1 MMPDEVAWRRLA
13 DAGIVSGTPPDM
25 PMRSPW
31 YVRALL
37 GIGGWLAAGF
47 VIAFLFAVLSELL
60 RQPAMAIVVGL
71 LLVGAATLVLRA
83 APGNTFVA
91 QVALATSFAG
101 QAVAFA
107 GIIEAVDGRAT
118 SALAVAGLEAAL
130 AFIVPHPVHRVFSA
144 AAAGVALAMALTLS
158 GAYAIA
164 IGLLAAATGVVWMTE
179 LRWARWGS
187 IVRPIAYGVTLGLVF
202 IQATWFAPLAAS
214 DVIFSTSP
222 QWVPR
227 RAGGVL
233 TAAVL
238 PAIVIALLR
247 RWHRPLDG
255 RDGLAAIGAA
265 LAVAAASLDAPG
277 IPAALMLVLVA
288 WANGNRV
295 LLALGVLALL
305 GYTSA
310 YYYMLDTALLVKSVA
325 MLGTGIALL
334 AARVA
339 LSRWFLPDTEAAHV
353 S

>member
-1 MMPDEVAWRRLA
+1 MHDEMAWRRLA
-13 DAGIVSGTPPDM
+13 DAGIVSGSPPDM

-47 VIAFLFAVLSELL
+47 VMAFLFAVLSEVM
-60 RQPAMAIVVGL
+60 REPSMAILVGL
-71 LLVGAATLVLRA
+71 LVIGAATLVLRA
-83 APGNTFVA
+83 APTSMFVA
-91 QVALATSFAG
+91 QLALAVSFAG
-101 QAVAFA
+101 QGVAFA
-107 GIIEAVDGRAT
+107 GIIQTLDGRGA
-118 SALAVAGLEAAL
+118 SAIAVAGLEAAL
-130 AFIVPHPVHRVFSA
+130 ALIVPHPVHRVFSA
-144 AAAGVALAMALTLS
+144 AAAGVALAMALTLW

-164 IGLLAAATGVVWMTE
+164 AGLLAAATGVVWMTE

-187 IVRPIAYGVTLGLVF
+187 IVRPIAYGLTLGLVF

-222 QWVPR
+222 QWFPR
-227 RAGGVL
+227 RTGGLL

-238 PAIVIALLR
+238 PALVIALLR
-247 RWHRPLDG
+247 RWRRPLDG
-255 RDGLAAIGAA
+255 RDGVAAIGAA
-265 LAVAAASLDAPG
+265 LAVCAASFDAPG

-295 LLALGVLALL
+295 LLTLGVLALL

-310 YYYMLDTALLVKSVA
+310 YYYMLDTTLLVKSVA
-325 MLGTGIALL
+325 MLGTGVVLL
-334 AARVA
+334 AARLA
-339 LSRWFLPDTEAAHV
+339 LNRWFLSEAEVAHA